1 MSERAMRLRLGGF
14 VLVVLVL
21 LGVMILLFSRTTTWF
36 GRHNAYTVVLNDAS
50 GVAAGTLVRRSGVRV
65 GEVESL
71 DLNDETGE
79 VYVRILLDRK
89 YVVRHN
95 EQAVLERTIL
105 GETSI
110 ALKPIKSED
119 RSPIEPGAEIQG
131 EVEPD
136 ARTLMNRAAEIAPSA
151 EESLA
156 AFGQLARRL
165 DRMDPPIDQTN
176 REIRDLTRDMRATLP
191 EVRRTNKEL
200 GETVQT
206 WGKVGGRLDDLL
218 RTNDGKNDGKNQ
230 QGKVDRMIDTL
241 NSVLTQMNKLL
252 SDENVQNASVT
263 LKNMRTGSERFPSV
277 MENAEGLFKESRQ
290 TLKQMDSTLTQANQL
305 MTTMQET
312 LRPFSERSDGWF
324 RSFDEVTDRTIRVLA
339 EMEGLLQ
346 VINHGEGTIQRLMSD
361 PSLYDGLNEIT
372 GFAVHS
378 LPQIDRMLRDMQV
391 FIDKIARHPE
401 LIGAGGLIRP
411 SNGTKEAPPH
421 GPIMVCPRPPG

>member
-1 MSERAMRLRLGGF
+1 MRLRLGGF
-14 VLVVLVL
+14 VLLVLVL
-21 LGVMILLFSRTTTWF
+21 LGVLILLFSRTAVWF
-36 GRHNAYTVVLNDAS
+36 GKHNRYTVVLNDAA

-71 DLNDETGE
+71 DLDDETGE
-79 VYVRILLDRK
+79 VYVRILLDKK

-95 EQAVLERTIL
+95 EQAVLERGLL
-105 GETSI
+105 GDTSI
-110 ALKPIKSED
+110 TLRPIKSED
-119 RSPIEPGAEIQG
+119 RSPIEPGAELQG
-131 EVEPD
+131 EVQPD
-136 ARTLMNRAAEIAPSA
+136 ARDLINRAADIAPNA
-151 EESLA
+151 EQSLN

-165 DRMDPPIDQTN
+165 DQMDPSIDQTN
-176 REIRDLTRDMRATLP
+176 REVRDLARDIRTTLP
-191 EVRRTNKEL
+191 EVQRTNKEL
-200 GETVQT
+200 SDTVQT
-206 WGKVGGRLDDLL
+206 WGKVGGRLDNLL
-218 RTNDGKNDGKNQ
+218 RPDDDGKKNGKLDQ
-230 QGKVDRMIDTL
+230 MIDNL
-241 NSVLTQMNKLL
+241 NSVLTQMNKVLN
-252 SDENVQNASVT
+252 DENVQNVSVT
-263 LKNMRTGSERFPSV
+263 LKNLRTGSERFPSA

-305 MTTMQET
+305 MTTMQQT
-312 LRPFSERSDGWF
+312 LKPFNDRGDGWF
-324 RSFDEVTDRTIRVLA
+324 RNFDEVTDRTIRVLT

-346 VINHGEGTIQRLMSD
+346 AINHGDGTIQRLLSD

-421 GPIMVCPRPPG
+421 GPMMMCPRPPG